1 MAVGLQASAQTFT
14 QYTTTEQ
21 QPWQTKGKVS
31 LSTKAKSK
39 SIHNSQ
45 FIIHNSKPFRAWGTC
60 FNELDLDA
68 IRLLTKEEQEKIMH
82 DIFAPDG
89 DLRFTRGRL
98 TMNANDYSRAWYSCD
113 TVAGDFALKYF
124 NIEHDKENVI
134 QLIKMAQ
141 RWQPAM
147 TFWVSPWS
155 PPSWMKINQ
164 DYCVVSSPFNTQPK
178 EKDYLLFSPSLTPPV
193 GGRISV
199 GDSALPPTGGTGSGA
214 VDPNEMQ
221 FMDGQ
226 RGRLFPKKL
235 ATQNYFIQDP
245 RYLQAYANMFCKFI
259 DLYAEE
265 NIPIDMVMYQN
276 EAYSYTPYPGCAWTA
291 EGTIR
296 FNKEYLA
303 PTLREKHPEVKLYVG
318 TFNTNRQDYVEKI
331 VSGLTPTPS
340 PKERGVDIDATKD
353 TLIIQGIGFQ
363 WEGRENLD
371 FMREHHPDLHMVSSE
386 SECGNGQMDWRAG
399 EHTFYL
405 LHEYIGRGCD
415 EYYNWNFI
423 LCDQGR
429 SAWGW
434 KQNALIQV
442 DKLTSTQVDK
452 LTSTQVDKLTSTQVD
467 KLTSTQVDKL
477 TSTQVDKLDDGDG
490 NNSFARPNGT
500 LDTSRTRQLVN
511 SSTEYTYRYTPEY
524 YAYKHFSHFVE
535 PGSTLLAFY
544 PIKDGL
550 QAIVFQR
557 PDGKRV
563 VICGNTNNEAKT
575 LSIGLN
581 GQIVNGPIVK
591 YLNVTLAAHSFNTF
605 VEK

>member
-1 MAVGLQASAQTFT
+1 MALDEGRITHLFTMNKLIAILTLTVAAGSISAQTFT
-14 QYTTTEQ
+14 HYSTTEQ
-21 QPWQTKGKVS
+21 ASWQTKGKVKLAPHTAPEGAS
-31 LSTKAKSK
+31 IVVPSAEK
-39 SIHNSQ
+39 SIVSPSGGEGGAPT
-45 FIIHNSKPFRAWGTC
+45 FKAWGTC

-68 IRLLTKEEQEKIMH
+68 IRLLKPEEQEKIMH

-98 TMNANDYSRAWYSCD
+98 TMNANDYSRAWYACD

-124 NIEHDKENVI
+124 NIEHDKENAI

-155 PPSWMKINQ
+155 PPAWMKINQ
-164 DYCVVSSPFNTQPK
+164 DYPVCSSEWNTQAK
-178 EKDYLLFSPSLTPPV
+178 EKDYLLFDRPTPDPSRN
-193 GGRISV
+193 GGESLAD
-199 GDSALPPTGGTGSGA
+199 GEST

-226 RGRLFPKKL
+226 RGRLFPRKL
-235 ATQNYFIQDP
+235 ASQNYFIQEP

-259 DLYAEE
+259 DLYKEE
-265 NIPIDMVMYQN
+265 GIPIDMVMYQN

-291 EGTIR
+291 EGTLR
-296 FNKEYLA
+296 FNREYLI
-303 PTLREKHPEVKLYVG
+303 PTMRKKHPEVEVCIG
-318 TFNTNRQDYVEKI
+318 TLNTNRLDYVKQFI
-331 VSGLTPTPS
+331 DGL
-340 PKERGVDIDATKD
+340 KMQVK
-353 TLIIQGIGFQ
+353 GIGLQ
-363 WEGRENLD
+363 WEGRYIIDSLHL
-371 FMREHHPDLHMVSSE
+371 RYPDLHLISSE

-442 DKLTSTQVDK
+442 NKWTSKQVDK
-452 LTSTQVDKLTSTQVD
+452 LNEKANGNS
-467 KLTSTQVDKL
+467 
-477 TSTQVDKLDDGDG
+477 
-490 NNSFARPNGT
+490 NNS
-500 LDTSRTRQLVN
+500 SSRQLVN

-563 VICGNTNNEAKT
+563 VICGNANNEARAI
-575 LSIGLN
+575 SIPLGK
-581 GQIVNGPIVK
+581 K
-591 YLNVTLAAHSFNTF
+591 YLNANLAAHSFNTF
-605 VEK
+605 VE

>member
-1 MAVGLQASAQTFT
+1 MKKNIVTIILAIAIGGWASAQTFT

-21 QPWQTKGKVS
+21 APWQIKGKVKANS
-31 LSTKAKSK
+31 AAKAEPTLNSQLSTLNLERK
-39 SIHNSQ
+39 
-45 FIIHNSKPFRAWGTC
+45 FRAWGTC

-68 IRLLTKEEQEKIMH
+68 INLLTKEEQEKIMH

-89 DLRFTRGRL
+89 DLKFTRGRL

-134 QLIKMAQ
+134 RLIKMAQ
-141 RWQPAM
+141 KWQPAM

-155 PPSWMKINQ
+155 PPAWMKINQ
-164 DYCVVSSPFNTQPK
+164 DYCVASSPYNTQPK
-178 EKDYLLFSPSLTPPV
+178 EKDYLLFDD
-193 GGRISV
+193 GGV
-199 GDSALPPTGGTGSGA
+199 P
-214 VDPNEMQ
+214 DPNEMQ
-221 FMDGQ
+221 FLEERKG
-226 RGRLFPKKL
+226 LFPKKL
-235 ATQNYFIQDP
+235 ASQNYFIQDS

-303 PTLREKHPEVKLYVG
+303 PTLRAKHPEVKLYVG
-318 TFNTNRQDYVEKI
+318 TFNTNRQDYVQRI
-331 VSGLTPTPS
+331 VNGL
-340 PKERGVDIDATKD
+340 
-353 TLIIQGIGFQ
+353 QGCVEGLGFQ

-371 FMREHHPDLHMVSSE
+371 YMREHHPDLHMVSSE

-434 KQNALIQV
+434 KQNALVQV
-442 DKLTSTQVDK
+442 RSA
-452 LTSTQVDKLTSTQVD
+452 
-467 KLTSTQVDKL
+467 
-477 TSTQVDKLDDGDG
+477 
-490 NNSFARPNGT
+490 NR
-500 LDTSRTRQLVN
+500 
-511 SSTEYTYRYTPEY
+511 TYRYTPEY

-550 QAIVFQR
+550 QTIVFQR
-557 PDGKRV
+557 PNGKRV
-563 VICGNTNNEAKT
+563 VICGNTNNEARA
-575 LSIGLN
+575 LSIQLGK
-581 GQIVNGPIVK
+581 K
-591 YLNVTLAAHSFNTF
+591 YLNISLAAHSFNTF
-605 VEK
+605 EEK

>member
-1 MAVGLQASAQTFT
+1 VAQTFT

-21 QPWQTKGKVS
+21 ASWQTKGKVS
-31 LSTKAKSK
+31 LASKAKAKQS
-39 SIHNSQ
+39 HNSQ
-45 FIIHNSKPFRAWGTC
+45 FIIHNPKPFKAWGTC

-113 TVAGDFALKYF
+113 TVAGDFQLKYF

-141 RWQPAM
+141 KWQPAM

-164 DYCVVSSPFNTQPK
+164 DYCVASSPYNTQPK
-178 EKDYLLFSPSLTPPV
+178 EKDYLLFDD
-193 GGRISV
+193 GGQ
-199 GDSALPPTGGTGSGA
+199 P
-214 VDPNEMQ
+214 DPNEMQ
-221 FMDGQ
+221 FLGE
-226 RGRLFPKKL
+226 RKGLFPKKL
-235 ATQNYFIQDP
+235 ASQNYFIQDP

-291 EGTIR
+291 EGTIK
-296 FNKEYLA
+296 FNKDYLA
-303 PTLREKHPEVKLYVG
+303 PTLKEKHPEVKLYVG
-318 TFNTNRQDYVEKI
+318 TFNTNRQDYVQKI
-331 VSGLTPTPS
+331 VEGL
-340 PKERGVDIDATKD
+340 KLNVEG
-353 TLIIQGIGFQ
+353 LGFQ

-434 KQNALIQV
+434 KQNALVQV
-442 DKLTSTQVDK
+442 RSA
-452 LTSTQVDKLTSTQVD
+452 
-467 KLTSTQVDKL
+467 
-477 TSTQVDKLDDGDG
+477 
-490 NNSFARPNGT
+490 NR
-500 LDTSRTRQLVN
+500 
-511 SSTEYTYRYTPEY
+511 TYRYTPEY

-563 VICGNTNNEAKT
+563 VICGNTNNEAKS
-575 LSIGLN
+575 LSIQVG
-581 GQIVNGPIVK
+581 K
-591 YLNVTLAAHSFNTF
+591 RYLNTTLAAHSFNTF

>member
-1 MAVGLQASAQTFT
+1 MKKLTILFLMVVGLEASAQTFT

-21 QPWQTKGKVS
+21 LPWQTKGKVS
-31 LSTKAKSK
+31 LSTKAKM
-39 SIHNSQ
+39 Q
-45 FIIHNSKPFRAWGTC
+45 QTLNSKLPTQNSKAFKAWGTC

-68 IRLLTKEEQEKIMH
+68 IRLLKPEEQEKILH

-113 TVAGDFALKYF
+113 TVAGDFQLKYF

-141 RWQPAM
+141 KWQPAM

-155 PPSWMKINQ
+155 PPAWMKINQ
-164 DYCVVSSPFNTQPK
+164 DYCVASSPYNKQPK
-178 EKDYLLFSPSLTPPV
+178 EKDYLLFDD
-193 GGRISV
+193 GGV
-199 GDSALPPTGGTGSGA
+199 P
-214 VDPNEMQ
+214 DPNDMQ
-221 FMDGQ
+221 FLGEHK
-226 RGRLFPKKL
+226 GLFPKKL
-235 ATQNYFIQDP
+235 ASQNYFIQDP

-303 PTLREKHPEVKLYVG
+303 PTLRAKHPEVKLYVG
-318 TFNTNRQDYVEKI
+318 TFNTNRQDYVQRI
-331 VSGLTPTPS
+331 VNGL
-340 PKERGVDIDATKD
+340 
-353 TLIIQGIGFQ
+353 QGCVEGLGFQ

-371 FMREHHPDLHMVSSE
+371 YMREHHPDLHMVSSE

-434 KQNALIQV
+434 KQNALVQV
-442 DKLTSTQVDK
+442 RSA
-452 LTSTQVDKLTSTQVD
+452 
-467 KLTSTQVDKL
+467 
-477 TSTQVDKLDDGDG
+477 
-490 NNSFARPNGT
+490 NR
-500 LDTSRTRQLVN
+500 
-511 SSTEYTYRYTPEY
+511 TYRYTPEY

-544 PIKDGL
+544 PLKDGI
-550 QAIVFQR
+550 QSIVFKR

-563 VICGNTNNEAKT
+563 VICGNTNNEAKS
-575 LSIGLN
+575 LSIQLGK
-581 GQIVNGPIVK
+581 K
-591 YLNVTLAAHSFNTF
+591 YLNVSLVAHSFNTF

>member
-1 MAVGLQASAQTFT
+1 MRKYLCILCLVAAQASAQTFT

-21 QPWQTKGKVS
+21 LPWQTKGKVS
-31 LSTKAKSK
+31 LSTKAKM
-39 SIHNSQ
+39 Q
-45 FIIHNSKPFRAWGTC
+45 QTLNSKLPTQNSKVFKAWGTC

-68 IRLLTKEEQEKIMH
+68 IRLLKPEEQEKIMH

-113 TVAGDFALKYF
+113 TVAGDFQLKYF

-141 RWQPAM
+141 KWQPAM
-147 TFWVSPWS
+147 TFWLSPWS
-155 PPSWMKINQ
+155 PPAWMKINQ
-164 DYCVVSSPFNTQPK
+164 DYPVASSPFNTQPK
-178 EKDYLLFSPSLTPPV
+178 EKDYLLFDD
-193 GGRISV
+193 GGV
-199 GDSALPPTGGTGSGA
+199 P
-214 VDPNEMQ
+214 DPNEMQ
-221 FMDGQ
+221 FLGE
-226 RGRLFPKKL
+226 RKGLFPKKL
-235 ATQNYFIQDP
+235 ASQNYFIQDS

-303 PTLREKHPEVKLYVG
+303 PTLRAKHPEVKLYAG
-318 TFNTNRQDYVEKI
+318 TFNTNRQDYVQRI
-331 VSGLTPTPS
+331 VNALQGCVEGL
-340 PKERGVDIDATKD
+340 
-353 TLIIQGIGFQ
+353 GFQ

-371 FMREHHPDLHMVSSE
+371 YMREHHPDLHMVSSE

-434 KQNALIQV
+434 KQNALVQV
-442 DKLTSTQVDK
+442 RSA
-452 LTSTQVDKLTSTQVD
+452 
-467 KLTSTQVDKL
+467 
-477 TSTQVDKLDDGDG
+477 
-490 NNSFARPNGT
+490 NR
-500 LDTSRTRQLVN
+500 
-511 SSTEYTYRYTPEY
+511 TYRYTPEY

-535 PGSTLLAFY
+535 PGSTLIAFY

-557 PDGKRV
+557 QDGKRV
-563 VICGNTNNEAKT
+563 VI
-575 LSIGLN
+575 
-581 GQIVNGPIVK
+581 
-591 YLNVTLAAHSFNTF
+591 
-605 VEK
+605 

>member
-1 MAVGLQASAQTFT
+1 MKKLSILFLMAVGLEASAQTFT

-21 QPWQTKGKVS
+21 LPWQTKGKVS
-31 LSTKAKSK
+31 LSTKAKAQQTLNSK
-39 SIHNSQ
+39 LTTL
-45 FIIHNSKPFRAWGTC
+45 NSKPFKAWGTC

-68 IRLLTKEEQEKIMH
+68 IRLLTKEEQEQIMH

-124 NIEHDKENVI
+124 NIEHDKKNVI

-141 RWQPAM
+141 KWQPAM

-164 DYCVVSSPFNTQPK
+164 EYCVASSPYNTQPK
-178 EKDYLLFSPSLTPPV
+178 EKDYLLFDD
-193 GGRISV
+193 GGV
-199 GDSALPPTGGTGSGA
+199 P
-214 VDPNEMQ
+214 DPNEMQ
-221 FMDGQ
+221 FLGE
-226 RGRLFPKKL
+226 RKGLFPKKL
-235 ATQNYFIQDP
+235 ASQNYFIQDS
-245 RYLQAYANMFCKFI
+245 RYLQAYANMFCRFI

-303 PTLREKHPEVKLYVG
+303 PALRAKHPEVKLYVG
-318 TFNTNRQDYVEKI
+318 TFNTNRQDYVQRI
-331 VSGLTPTPS
+331 VNGL
-340 PKERGVDIDATKD
+340 
-353 TLIIQGIGFQ
+353 QGCVEGLGFQ

-371 FMREHHPDLHMVSSE
+371 YMREHHPDLHMVSSE

-434 KQNALIQV
+434 KQNALVQV
-442 DKLTSTQVDK
+442 ITSPT
-452 LTSTQVDKLTSTQVD
+452 
-467 KLTSTQVDKL
+467 
-477 TSTQVDKLDDGDG
+477 GG
-490 NNSFARPNGT
+490 GREGA
-500 LDTSRTRQLVN
+500 
-511 SSTEYTYRYTPEY
+511 TYRYTPEY

-563 VICGNTNNEAKT
+563 VICGNTNNEARE
-575 LSIGLN
+575 LSIPVGN
-581 GQIVNGPIVK
+581 R
-591 YLNVTLAAHSFNTF
+591 YLTATLAAHSFNTF

>member
-1 MAVGLQASAQTFT
+1 MKKVIAIMSLAVSMGAAAQTYT
-14 QYTTTEQ
+14 HYTTTEGKEWQ
-21 QPWQTKGKVS
+21 QSKAS
-31 LSTKAKSK
+31 LSGKAAAEPVLSLTGQEQG
-39 SIHNSQ
+39 HV
-45 FIIHNSKPFRAWGTC
+45 FRAWGTC

-68 IRLLTKEEQEKIMH
+68 LELLKPEEQEEVMRRL
-82 DIFAPDG
+82 FAPDG
-89 DLRFTRGRL
+89 DLKFTRGRL
-98 TMNANDYSRAWYSCD
+98 SMNANDYSRAWYSCD
-113 TVAGDFALKYF
+113 TVAGDFQLKYF
-124 NIEHDKENVI
+124 NIEHDKKNVI
-134 QLIKMAQ
+134 RLIKKAQ
-141 RWQPAM
+141 KYQPQM

-155 PPSWMKINQ
+155 PPAWMKINQ
-164 DYCVVSSPFNTQPK
+164 DYCVASSPYNTQPK
-178 EKDYLLFSPSLTPPV
+178 EKDYLLFDD
-193 GGRISV
+193 GGV
-199 GDSALPPTGGTGSGA
+199 P
-214 VDPNEMQ
+214 DPNEMQ
-221 FMDGQ
+221 FLGE
-226 RGRLFPKKL
+226 RKGLFPKKL
-235 ATQNYFIQDP
+235 ASQNYFIQDP

-291 EGTIR
+291 EGTIK

-303 PTLREKHPEVKLYVG
+303 PTLKEKHPEVKLYVG
-318 TFNTNRQDYVEKI
+318 TFNTNRQDYVQRI
-331 VSGLTPTPS
+331 VNGL
-340 PKERGVDIDATKD
+340 
-353 TLIIQGIGFQ
+353 QGCVEGLGFQ

-371 FMREHHPDLHMVSSE
+371 FMREHHPNLHMVSSE

-434 KQNALIQV
+434 KQNALVQV
-442 DKLTSTQVDK
+442 QSA
-452 LTSTQVDKLTSTQVD
+452 
-467 KLTSTQVDKL
+467 
-477 TSTQVDKLDDGDG
+477 
-490 NNSFARPNGT
+490 NR
-500 LDTSRTRQLVN
+500 
-511 SSTEYTYRYTPEY
+511 TYRYTPEY

-563 VICGNTNNEAKT
+563 VICGNTNNEAKP
-575 LSIGLN
+575 LSIQLG
-581 GQIVNGPIVK
+581 K
-591 YLNVTLAAHSFNTF
+591 RYLNTTLAAHSFNTF

>member
-1 MAVGLQASAQTFT
+1 MRKIVCIFSLIAAQMSAQTFT
-14 QYTTTEQ
+14 QYTTTEEA
-21 QPWQTKGKVS
+21 PWQQKGKTS
-31 LSTKAKSK
+31 LTAKAKAQP
-39 SIHNSQ
+39 IVNSQ
-45 FIIHNSKPFRAWGTC
+45 LSIVNSKPFRAWGTC

-68 IRLLTKEEQEKIMH
+68 IRLLTPEEQDKIMH
-82 DIFAPDG
+82 DIFALDG

-98 TMNANDYSRAWYSCD
+98 SMNANDYSRAWYSCD

-134 QLIKMAQ
+134 RLIKMAQ
-141 RWQPAM
+141 RWQPEM

-164 DYCVVSSPFNTQPK
+164 DYCVASSPFNTQPK
-178 EKDYLLFSPSLTPPV
+178 EKDYLLFDD
-193 GGRISV
+193 GGV
-199 GDSALPPTGGTGSGA
+199 P
-214 VDPNEMQ
+214 DPDEMQ
-221 FMDGQ
+221 FNDGQ
-226 RGRLFPKKL
+226 RGHLFPRKL
-235 ATQNYFIQDP
+235 ASQNYFIQDQ

-259 DLYAEE
+259 DLYAAE

-291 EGTIR
+291 EGTIK

-303 PTLREKHPEVKLYVG
+303 PALKEKHPEVKLYVG
-318 TFNTNRQDYVEKI
+318 TFNTNRQDYVQRI
-331 VSGLTPTPS
+331 VNGL
-340 PKERGVDIDATKD
+340 
-353 TLIIQGIGFQ
+353 QGCVEGLGFQ

-371 FMREHHPDLHMVSSE
+371 FMREKHPDLHMVSSE

-434 KQNALIQV
+434 KQNALVQV
-442 DKLTSTQVDK
+442 RSA
-452 LTSTQVDKLTSTQVD
+452 
-467 KLTSTQVDKL
+467 
-477 TSTQVDKLDDGDG
+477 
-490 NNSFARPNGT
+490 NR
-500 LDTSRTRQLVN
+500 
-511 SSTEYTYRYTPEY
+511 TYRYTPEY

-535 PGSTLLAFY
+535 PGSTLLAFC
-544 PIKDGL
+544 PMKEGL
-550 QAIVFQR
+550 QAIVFRR
-557 PDGKRV
+557 PDNRRV
-563 VICGNTNNEAKT
+563 VICGNAGNEAK
-575 LSIGLN
+575 SISIEMAKG
-581 GQIVNGPIVK
+581 K
-591 YLNVTLAAHSFNTF
+591 YLNATLAAHSFNTF

>member
-1 MAVGLQASAQTFT
+1 MRKYLCILCLVAAQASAQTFT

-21 QPWQTKGKVS
+21 LPWQTKGKVS
-31 LSTKAKSK
+31 LSTKAKM
-39 SIHNSQ
+39 Q
-45 FIIHNSKPFRAWGTC
+45 QTLNSKLPTQNSKAFKAWGTC

-68 IRLLTKEEQEKIMH
+68 IRLLKPEEQEKIMH

-113 TVAGDFALKYF
+113 TVAGDFQLKYF

-141 RWQPAM
+141 KWQPAM

-155 PPSWMKINQ
+155 PPAWMKINQ
-164 DYCVVSSPFNTQPK
+164 DYCVASSPYNTQPK
-178 EKDYLLFSPSLTPPV
+178 EKDYLLFDD
-193 GGRISV
+193 GGV
-199 GDSALPPTGGTGSGA
+199 P
-214 VDPNEMQ
+214 DPNEMQ
-221 FMDGQ
+221 FLGE
-226 RGRLFPKKL
+226 RKGLFPRKL
-235 ATQNYFIQDP
+235 ASQNYFIQDP

-291 EGTIR
+291 EGTIK

-303 PTLREKHPEVKLYVG
+303 PTLKEKHPAVKLYVG
-318 TFNTNRQDYVEKI
+318 TFNTNRQDYVQRI
-331 VSGLTPTPS
+331 VNGL
-340 PKERGVDIDATKD
+340 
-353 TLIIQGIGFQ
+353 QGCVEGLGFQ

-371 FMREHHPDLHMVSSE
+371 YMREHHPDLHMVSSE

-434 KQNALIQV
+434 KQNALVQV
-442 DKLTSTQVDK
+442 RSA
-452 LTSTQVDKLTSTQVD
+452 
-467 KLTSTQVDKL
+467 
-477 TSTQVDKLDDGDG
+477 
-490 NNSFARPNGT
+490 NR
-500 LDTSRTRQLVN
+500 
-511 SSTEYTYRYTPEY
+511 TYRYTPEY

-563 VICGNTNNEAKT
+563 VICGNTNNEEK
-575 LSIGLN
+575 SISIALGK
-581 GQIVNGPIVK
+581 K
-591 YLNVTLAAHSFNTF
+591 YLNAILDAHSFNTF

>member
-1 MAVGLQASAQTFT
+1 MKKLTVLFLMAVGLEASAQTFT

-31 LSTKAKSK
+31 LASKAKAQP
-39 SIHNSQ
+39 ILNSQ
-45 FIIHNSKPFRAWGTC
+45 FSIFNSKPFKAFGTC

-68 IRLLTKEEQEKIMH
+68 IRLLKPEEQEKIMH

-155 PPSWMKINQ
+155 PPAWMKINQ
-164 DYCVVSSPFNTQPK
+164 DYCVASSPFNTQPK
-178 EKDYLLFSPSLTPPV
+178 EKDYLLFDD
-193 GGRISV
+193 GGV
-199 GDSALPPTGGTGSGA
+199 P
-214 VDPNEMQ
+214 DPNEMQ

-226 RGRLFPKKL
+226 RGRLFPRKL
-235 ATQNYFIQDP
+235 ASQNYFIQEP

-291 EGTIR
+291 EGTLR
-296 FNKEYLA
+296 FNREYLI
-303 PTLREKHPEVKLYVG
+303 PTIREKHPEVEVCIG
-318 TFNTNRQDYVEKI
+318 TLNTNRLDYVKQFI
-331 VSGLTPTPS
+331 DGLKTQV
-340 PKERGVDIDATKD
+340 K
-353 TLIIQGIGFQ
+353 GIGLQ
-363 WEGRENLD
+363 WEGRYIIDSLQYSY
-371 FMREHHPDLHMVSSE
+371 PDLHLISSE

-434 KQNALIQV
+434 KQNALVQV
-442 DKLTSTQVDK
+442 RSA
-452 LTSTQVDKLTSTQVD
+452 
-467 KLTSTQVDKL
+467 
-477 TSTQVDKLDDGDG
+477 
-490 NNSFARPNGT
+490 NR
-500 LDTSRTRQLVN
+500 
-511 SSTEYTYRYTPEY
+511 TYRYTPEY

-535 PGSTLLAFY
+535 PGSTLHAYY

-550 QAIVFQR
+550 QAIAFQR

-563 VICGNTNNEAKT
+563 VICCNTNNEAKPF
-575 LSIGLN
+575 SIQLGK
-581 GQIVNGPIVK
+581 K
-591 YLNVTLAAHSFNTF
+591 YLNVNLAAHSFNTF